1 MYASIKNHTIRV
13 FGKHFPR
20 WATALLCVFSA
31 GATVAT
37 YLLQT
42 PLTPAPVL
50 LHLCALGCIFMLYS
64 GRRDA
69 IALAP
74 RELAERL
81 LQVQEHERHR
91 LSRELHDDI
100 GQLLTAAKLQFHW
113 LHGRLPVDLHAP
125 AQALGETLDETLAK
139 VRDLSASLNPR
150 QLASLGLE
158 ASLRG
163 HLLKAL
169 EHADISWSMECR
181 QPLQGI
187 AEEMAVA
194 VFRITQEAVTNML
207 RHAQAQN
214 LIVRVQRLPDGL
226 SLHIADDGAGFNPA
240 TDPARAG
247 QRGMAGMQERASL
260 LGGTFAVRSQ
270 PGQGTTIDACFPW
283 APRTLERAHTS
294 KGL

>member
-1 MYASIKNHTIRV
+1 MYASIKNHTTRV
-13 FGKHFPR
+13 LGKHFAG
-20 WATALLCVFSA
+20 WATALLCVCSA

-42 PLTPAPVL
+42 PPTPAPVL

-64 GRRDA
+64 RRRDA
-69 IALAP
+69 VALAP
-74 RELAERL
+74 KELAERL

-113 LHGRLPVDLHAP
+113 LHGRLPAHLHKP
-125 AQALGETLDETLAK
+125 AQALAETLDETLAK
-139 VRDLSASLNPR
+139 VRDLSAILNPR

-163 HLLKAL
+163 HLLKTL
-169 EHADISWSMECR
+169 EHAGINWSMECR

-226 SLHIADDGAGFNPA
+226 SLHIADDGVGFNPA

-247 QRGMAGMQERASL
+247 QRGMAGMQERATL
-260 LGGTFAVRSQ
+260 LGGTFAVHSQ